1 MHTKD
6 FAISGERTSAIAQWE
21 LILRDETALL
31 ENPGRHHKT
40 LLIQAHTLHRLQLI
54 NRDDLSDLL
63 EQADGALAY
72 AVEALF
78 DIHSADQAG

>member
-1 MHTKD
+1 MHAEQSAFSSD
-6 FAISGERTSAIAQWE
+6 RTSAIAQWE
-21 LILRDETALL
+21 VILRDEAALL

-54 NRDDLSDLL
+54 NLDDLSDLL

-72 AVEALF
+72 AVEAL
-78 DIHSADQAG
+78 IDQAN

>member
-1 MHTKD
+1 MHMGQLAT
-6 FAISGERTSAIAQWE
+6 SGDRTSAITQWE
-21 LILRDETALL
+21 LLLRDEAALL

-40 LLIQAHTLHRLQLI
+40 LLIQAHTLHRRQVI

-72 AVEALF
+72 AVEALL
-78 DIHSADQAG
+78 DRQHGE

>member
-1 MHTKD
+1 MNAEHL
-6 FAISGERTSAIAQWE
+6 AISGDRSSAIAQWE
-21 LILRDETALL
+21 LILRDEAALL

-40 LLIQAHTLHRLQLI
+40 LLIQAHTLLRLQLI

-72 AVEALF
+72 AVESLI
-78 DIHSADQAG
+78 DCHNSDKAG